1 MYSRVKK
8 LLITGNSGCD
18 SCADF
23 PFLHSLIV
31 SRILFRF
38 GQCALPTQAGR
49 DRDLTRNSGL
59 RFGTRRET
67 YLEFNR
73 KLRIKRRASFGVEFK
88 TIGQNGIIFYAADE
102 KNNDFITLFLRNG
115 LVSPYFNQIH
125 VLSYILKEKVL
136 LRRLNSEPF
145 TNGTLYR
152 SSRNL

>member
-1 MYSRVKK
+1 MIPALTSHFYT
-8 LLITGNSGCD
+8 LY
-18 SCADF
+18 
-23 PFLHSLIV
+23 LIV

-115 LVSPYFNQIH
+115 LVSPYFNQIQ
-125 VLSYILKEKVL
+125 
-136 LRRLNSEPF
+136 
-145 TNGTLYR
+145 TWAA
-152 SSRNL
+152 

>member
-1 MYSRVKK
+1 MWFLRWLPIFT
-8 LLITGNSGCD
+8 LLN
-18 SCADF
+18 
-23 PFLHSLIV
+23 V
-31 SRILFRF
+31 SRFLFRF

-115 LVSPYFNQIH
+115 LVSPYFNQISTC
-125 VLSYILKEKVL
+125 LILYFERV
-136 LRRLNSEPF
+136 
-145 TNGTLYR
+145 
-152 SSRNL
+152 